1 MVLGY
6 LNLNTLEILY
16 IEAHFNIQTLNALTI
31 ECISFQIKK
40 ENLKGFVT
48 PECYLSA
55 NNVVQFVGE
64 YHNFNEYYI
73 DYIDFSISNFTKN
86 KKLKE
91 VYSYNCFYSTLRN
104 PFNRTHFHNVGT
116 LFSIKSVIM
125 RANFECKI
133 NDYKVDFALPSSMF
147 YLKNLNLKAFVL
159 TNSWGVIKN
168 AELFFMGCNFPI
180 LTRLNKKNKYT
191 SIWTNSK
198 NHPYCITNKNYFFRI
213 PLILHI
219 RIGDIT
225 VLTEVEDNYTIEEP
239 TTISLNYIIKPFV
252 KIVKLNNDLLP
263 VTSEEQYFN
272 IFLLH
277 NLNSVYSLKLK
288 YKDTYNLK
296 SLVSACLHIIPVV
309 APKGEYYIIDTK
321 DFYKQIFKVSEVKNG
336 NIANLN
342 GVSLYL
348 CDMWGIYQLNEVY
361 GKTSKFILK
370 TKIDK
375 IDILNGIISDF
386 TDLNI
391 IIYKRIINLK
401 SVGINSL
408 IRLRIYSTSEF
419 QKKGLYRS
427 IRFNKVQKK
436 PNKAAP
442 FYETDW
448 VKLVNYSMTNII
460 FDNLI
465 SGNAYKNMRGP
476 YKRIFNMPIYYS
488 LKNSFCVGKLSLIK
502 KGIGFYV
509 VNKNNNNTYNKLFV
523 YLYSNNGQISG
534 HLQNIL
540 YSSDGLEINRKSI
553 SSVELIYLLNVYLQ
567 PSYRRAAY
575 IFKTKQDGTFDWDR
589 KTMNYYKKI
598 LLSDDVI
605 RANNECK
612 RMGISPYGIRK
623 VVGFE
628 LSKKEMSNI
637 YYFDNQE
644 THFNYKGVD
653 YYIDTYPIEKQ
664 NVFYSFL
671 KNYEFIKNVES
682 SYYSF
687 TIKNEVTTI
696 NSSKIN
702 IEAKASVFYLHKSN
716 FYIKSGD
723 IRYIRAIDSSNE
735 YKITFNYFS
744 REIMDLKP
752 IVKNFVSTSKLL
764 NLRNFKYPL
773 YLQIIEV
780 DIKDTLFDYY
790 DVYINMPRTLNP
802 YYSNEQKFK
811 LNKPISLNGIVFKN
825 IFRYKFIHVLK
836 KYKGVYSNV
845 FHIKIAQRETLK
857 KVYSKYDSVWMQIYF
872 SNYSD
877 MAIDETILFL
887 FNKNNDEFS
896 IDMPIRHGF
905 VDKMGGEEEI
915 KKDKYWPDFLQDGDP
930 EYGNFLVEDTPNHK
944 AEPTKNCINVYNKLS
959 YSGFNFE
966 IERDD
971 KILVGNL
978 VYKTTKRLYGSN
990 IEEKQSLMV
999 EGHSISDNGIF
1010 HENLQEHIAA
1020 IVDKEKVKDFRE
1032 EDMRFTKEDLK
1043 GYAYP
1048 NEYIKSLNNQ
1058 LIKGVEG
1065 VNTSI
1070 SAEDVISTQN
1080 EQVLSEETVEEIRRY
1095 IDDLGDVSDS
1105 MIYDMVPTRPIIDG
1119 KLLKK
1124 IIVPQD
1130 VSVTDREE

>member
-6 LNLNTLEILY
+6 LNLNTFEVLY
-16 IEAHFNIQTLNALTI
+16 IEAHFNIQTLNTLTI

-40 ENLKGFVT
+40 EKLKGFVT

-64 YHNFNEYYI
+64 YYNFNEYYI
-73 DYIDFSISNFTKN
+73 DYIDFSISNFAKN

-104 PFNRTHFHNVGT
+104 PFNRTHFHDVGA
-116 LFSIKSVIM
+116 LFSIKSVLM

-133 NDYKVDFALPSSMF
+133 NDYKVDFVLPSSMF
-147 YLKNLNLKAFVL
+147 YLKNLNLKAFVFTDL
-159 TNSWGVIKN
+159 WGVIKN
-168 AELFFMGCNFPI
+168 AKLFFMGCDFPT
-180 LTRLNKKNKYT
+180 LTRLNEKNEYT
-191 SIWTNSK
+191 GMWTNSK
-198 NHPYCITNKNYFFRI
+198 NHSYYITNKNYFFRI
-213 PLILHI
+213 PLNPY
-219 RIGDIT
+219 IGIGNIP

-252 KIVKLNNDLLP
+252 RNVKLDNDLLP
-263 VTSEEQYFN
+263 VTSKEQHLN
-272 IFLLH
+272 ISLLY

-296 SLVSACLHIIPVV
+296 SLTSACLHIIPVV
-309 APKGEYYIIDTK
+309 APKGKYRIIDTK
-321 DFYKQIFKVSEVKNG
+321 DFYKQIFEVSKVKSG
-336 NIANLN
+336 NVVNLN

-348 CDMWGIYQLNEVY
+348 CDMWGIYQLNVVY
-361 GKTSKFILK
+361 GETSEFILK

-375 IDILNGIISDF
+375 IEALDEIIGDF
-386 TDLNI
+386 ADLNI
-391 IIYKRIINLK
+391 VIYKKIINLRPI
-401 SVGINSL
+401 GINNL

-419 QKKGLYRS
+419 QKKGIYRS

-436 PNKAAP
+436 PNKAVP

-465 SGNAYKNMRGP
+465 SGDAYKSMRGP
-476 YKRIFNMPIYYS
+476 YKKIFHMPIYYS
-488 LKNSFCVGKLSLIK
+488 LKSSSCIGKLSLIK

-534 HLQNIL
+534 YLQNIL
-540 YSSDGLEINRKSI
+540 YSSDGLEIDKKTI
-553 SSVELIYLLNVYLQ
+553 SSVELIYLLNVYLH

-575 IFKTKQDGTFDWDR
+575 IFKTKQDGTFDWDEE
-589 KTMNYYKKI
+589 TMEHYRKI
-598 LLSDDVI
+598 LLSEDVI
-605 RANNECK
+605 KANNECK

-628 LSKKEMSNI
+628 LSKKEMNNV
-637 YYFDNQE
+637 YYFDNKE
-644 THFNYKGVD
+644 THFNYKGVE

-671 KNYEFIKNVES
+671 KNYEFIKNVGS
-682 SYYSF
+682 SYCSF

-696 NSSKIN
+696 NSSKIS
-702 IEAKASVFYLHKSN
+702 IEAKTSVFYLHKSN
-716 FYIKSGD
+716 FYIKSSD
-723 IRYIRAIDSSNE
+723 IRYLRAIDGNKE
-735 YKITFNYFS
+735 YKVSFDYFS
-744 REIMDLKP
+744 QRIMDLKP
-752 IVKNFVSTSKLL
+752 VVKNFVSTSKLL
-764 NLRNFKYPL
+764 NLHNFKYPF

-780 DIKDTLFDYY
+780 NIKDTLFDYY
-790 DVYINMPRTLNP
+790 NVYINMPRSLNP
-802 YYSNEQKFK
+802 YYSKEQKFR
-811 LNKPISLNGIVFKN
+811 LDKPIFLNEIVFKD
-825 IFRYKFIHVLK
+825 IFRYKFIHILK

-845 FHIKIAQRETLK
+845 FHIKIAQRKTLK
-857 KVYSKYDSVWMQIYF
+857 EVYSKYDSVWMQIYF

-877 MAIDETILFL
+877 MAMDETILFL
-887 FNKNNDEFS
+887 FNKNNDEFG

-905 VDKMGGEEEI
+905 IDEVGGVEEI
-915 KKDKYWPDFLQDGDP
+915 KKDKYWPSFLQDGEP
-930 EYGNFLVEDTPNHK
+930 EYGKFLVEDVPNRK
-944 AEPTKNCINVYNKLS
+944 AEPTRDCINVYNKLS
-959 YSGFNFE
+959 YSGFDFE

-971 KILVGNL
+971 KVLVGNL

-999 EGHSISDNGIF
+999 EGRSISDNGMF

-1032 EDMRFTKEDLK
+1032 EDMRFTEEDLK
-1043 GYAYP
+1043 GYTYP

-1070 SAEDVISTQN
+1070 SAEDVVSTQD
-1080 EQVLSEETVEEIRRY
+1080 EQVLSEETIEEIRRY

-1105 MIYDMVPTRPIIDG
+1105 IVYDMVPTRPIIDG

-1124 IIVPQD
+1124 IIVPQNINI
-1130 VSVTDREE
+1130 TDREE